1 FISKI
6 NKSCK
11 VKIRQKKFE
20 AFKIWWFSFFL
31 EGKSQLGEIMCIAVF
46 MWEAHPLYPFLLF
59 LNRDEYHSS
68 PTTLLGV
75 SRPTEPLGWWE
86 GGEILGGRDGEAGGT
101 WLAFSRD
108 GRLAFITNVRELQS
122 IPRAKSRGH
131 LPVRFLQI
139 STSPCEALQD
149 WKGQLKLV
157 PSFFNC
163 QSKDYMG
170 SCLGKLLGPIR
181 YLNRVHSS
189 ILQLDVFHFGG
200 DKFHQEILRSWV
212 LIIFQSKKKPI
223 EFAEEVVKEANEYNG
238 FNLILID
245 LCSKSMVY
253 VTNRPKENGNFVTEV
268 SPGIHVLSNAS
279 LNSPWP
285 KAQRLGHS
293 FKEVLARYG
302 EDELPLKETVAEL
315 LMDRTKDDSSMLP
328 GIFPPEVEYHL
339 SSIYIDVSR
348 PQGRYGT
355 RNQSALSVK
364 SNGEVCFHERYLE
377 KDLWKEQTVTYQIE
391 MAK

>member
-1 FISKI
+1 
-6 NKSCK
+6 
-11 VKIRQKKFE
+11 
-20 AFKIWWFSFFL
+20 
-31 EGKSQLGEIMCIAVF
+31 MCIAVF

-59 LNRDEYHSS
+59 LNRDEYH
-68 PTTLLGV
+68 

-131 LPVRFLQI
+131 LPVRFL
-139 STSPCEALQD
+139 
-149 WKGQLKLV
+149 
-157 PSFFNC
+157 
-163 QSKDYMG
+163 
-170 SCLGKLLGPIR
+170 
-181 YLNRVHSS
+181 
-189 ILQLDVFHFGG
+189 
-200 DKFHQEILRSWV
+200 
-212 LIIFQSKKKPI
+212 QSKKKPI